1 MSSQTEKNSIKV
13 WDPLVRL
20 FHWSL
25 VIAFA
30 IAYFTQEEEYELHL
44 LAGYTVLGLIVLRI
58 LWGLVGPK
66 HARFTDFIFP
76 PAATLR
82 YLRDVI
88 KGRAHRY
95 LGHNP
100 AAGMMVVALLISLLV
115 ICVSGVALDAAENR
129 AGPLAGMRLFLY
141 ADIVADIHELF
152 TDIISFLIPLH
163 LLGVLFSSRAHH
175 ENLVRAMI
183 DGRKRVE
190 STATMTEQ
198 NGERS

>member
-1 MSSQTEKNSIKV
+1 MKSLTEARSIKV

-20 FHWSL
+20 FHWFL

-30 IAYFTQEEEYELHL
+30 TAYFTQEEEYELHL
-44 LAGYTVLGLIVLRI
+44 LAGYAVLGLIGFRI
-58 LWGLVGPK
+58 FWGLVGPK

-76 PAATLR
+76 PAATLG
-82 YLRDVI
+82 YLRELT
-88 KGRAHRY
+88 KGQAQRY

-100 AAGMMVVALLISLLV
+100 AAGMMVVALLISLTV

-129 AGPLAGMRLFLY
+129 SGPLAGMRLFLY

-175 ENLVRAMI
+175 ENLVRGMI

-190 STATMTEQ
+190 STTTMSEQ
-198 NGERS
+198 NGDRS